1 MKTCAG
7 TSEILGRRAK
17 GFIVESIDNSISFTL
32 PTLIECN
39 ELPDNR
45 AEIPTPDAARN
56 HAHLKSIARK
66 IPSLDPEAEILLLLG
81 RDIIEVH
88 KVLEQRNGP
97 PHAPFAQKIALGWV
111 IVGDVC
117 LNGAHKPAEVNAFK
131 TSIFMNGRHSQMRPC
146 PKNIKINEKFCTYNE
161 HKTSL
166 TSPLEQKLKTT
177 HTKSSMTDIFQS
189 TKDDD
194 KLAPSMKDL
203 SFLKIMHNEVYK
215 DETNS
220 WVAPLPFR
228 SPRRRLPNNRQQAS
242 SRLLSL
248 TRMLKKQ
255 PVMKDHFLDF
265 MAKIF
270 ENRHAE
276 LAPPLTVNEECWY
289 LPIFGV
295 YHPQKPGQIRV
306 VFDSSAQYQGV
317 SLNSVLLTGPNM
329 NNSLLGVLL
338 RFRKEQVAITAD
350 IQQMFHCFV
359 VREDHRNFLRFLLYK
374 NNDPE
379 NKVVE
384 FRMRVHVFGNSPS
397 PAVAMFG
404 LKKAALEGEKEHG
417 SETRQFIE
425 MNFYVDDA
433 LVSLPTEQEAITL
446 LKNAQAMLATS
457 NLRLHKIASNKMEV
471 MRAFPQN
478 DLAKNMKDL
487 DLATDFPHMQRSLGV
502 SWDVSKDV
510 FTFQV
515 SNDEKPYTRRG
526 VLSTINSL
534 FDPFGFAA
542 PVIIKGRSLLRQ
554 LTMEAW
560 DWDAPLSEQM
570 FNEWKSWRDLLEE
583 LEKLTISKAYT
594 PNTLNNA
601 ERKEMCVFCDAST
614 TAIAAVA
621 YLRTTDTDGK
631 VNTGFICGKA
641 KLTPRPEITIPRLE
655 LCAAVL
661 AVEIADTVTDEIDV
675 KFDAVTFYSDS
686 KVVLGYIHN
695 ESRRFYVYVNNR
707 VQRIRRSTCPEQ
719 WNFTL
724 FQHT

>member
-1 MKTCAG
+1 
-7 TSEILGRRAK
+7 
-17 GFIVESIDNSISFTL
+17 
-32 PTLIECN
+32 
-39 ELPDNR
+39 
-45 AEIPTPDAARN
+45 
-56 HAHLKSIARK
+56 
-66 IPSLDPEAEILLLLG
+66 
-81 RDIIEVH
+81 
-88 KVLEQRNGP
+88 
-97 PHAPFAQKIALGWV
+97 
-111 IVGDVC
+111 
-117 LNGAHKPAEVNAFK
+117 
-131 TSIFMNGRHSQMRPC
+131 
-146 PKNIKINEKFCTYNE
+146 
-161 HKTSL
+161 
-166 TSPLEQKLKTT
+166 
-177 HTKSSMTDIFQS
+177 
-189 TKDDD
+189 
-194 KLAPSMKDL
+194 
-203 SFLKIMHNEVYK
+203 
-215 DETNS
+215 
-220 WVAPLPFR
+220 
-228 SPRRRLPNNRQQAS
+228 
-242 SRLLSL
+242 
-248 TRMLKKQ
+248 
-255 PVMKDHFLDF
+255 
-265 MAKIF
+265 
-270 ENRHAE
+270 
-276 LAPPLTVNEECWY
+276 
-289 LPIFGV
+289 
-295 YHPQKPGQIRV
+295 
-306 VFDSSAQYQGV
+306 
-317 SLNSVLLTGPNM
+317 M

-719 WNFTL
+719 WKMNDFIWK
-724 FQHT
+724 